1 MSTESQIYHRKATT
15 IIIQYQIMSVQN
27 FLKRLKKIEIA
38 TFKGKCFS
46 NRFLN
51 LNQNKCLTLTVHAVE
66 HGRNGCVWAAYG
78 RGKVNKHHLY
88 GPLLYFFSGDG
99 EWRDGER
106 AHPQHS

>member
-1 MSTESQIYHRKATT
+1 M
-15 IIIQYQIMSVQN
+15 
-27 FLKRLKKIEIA
+27 
-38 TFKGKCFS
+38 
-46 NRFLN
+46 
-51 LNQNKCLTLTVHAVE
+51 HAVE